1 MFALFLGHVAMS
13 LSFSQRSARRAAHS
27 VCMVRSSSATG
38 SWTKPCTVP
47 LSFSLRIR
55 DRLCNVSSMV
65 SSQRTSTQSRLPI
78 PMAQPPA
85 ALSPPLALSPSQWPD
100 AALLW
105 LFMWHANF
113 TFLHIPRTGGQ
124 SVERIDHRAP
134 VSWFKALR
142 LLDVR
147 RNASHRQPSLTTQ
160 ILTHGRHCHR
170 AFGSPWRFTPELLQH
185 CEVPA
190 AWNPYIH
197 GTTVYCILRE
207 PFSRFVS
214 IFLEVKR
221 STHWPHRTCDLAA
234 PLASQLQCFAQH
246 AASIL
251 QPLEIRRAYSA
262 TDASQPPPTDKAH
275 SSRAATKQRVVTSEV
290 ILSMLP
296 QSHFVSTGRGEP
308 TCDITF
314 QSDHLRA
321 TGIPSIGSS
330 SEALTI
336 MRLLQGDVATKQLIK
351 YVYREDFTLW
361 DRVQS
366 GTTPTMKHASSLSAH
381 FSRAARALPEFFAR
395 PPVCTP
401 SDDCTCSPHCC
412 DDALAAPDRCAQCV
426 LSHAECGGP
435 GVQAALQVPRAV
447 APVCKQVAMASEFPE
462 HLHTCNTCEQCCN
475 RPWVDLSGP
484 SCFACEA
491 RSCVNDSRNAG
502 SGYRRQHRHSK
513 HSHRSEHSHSEH
525 GHSEHSHSKHN
536 HSKGSKHSHKA

>member
-1 MFALFLGHVAMS
+1 
-13 LSFSQRSARRAAHS
+13 
-27 VCMVRSSSATG
+27 MVRSSIAVGG

-47 LSFSLRIR
+47 LSFSLRMR
-55 DRLCNVSSMV
+55 DRLCNVSSQ
-65 SSQRTSTQSRLPI
+65 SSQRTSMPSRLPV
-78 PMAQPPA
+78 PMAQPRA
-85 ALSPPLALSPSQWPD
+85 ALSPSQWPD

-124 SVERIDHRAP
+124 SVERVDHRAP

-142 LLDVR
+142 SLDDR
-147 RNASHRQPSLTTQ
+147 RNASNRQPSLTTQ

-190 AWNPYIH
+190 AWNPYTQ
-197 GTTVYCILRE
+197 GTTVYCVIRE

-214 IFLEVKR
+214 IFLEAKR
-221 STHWPHRTCDLAA
+221 SPHWPHRACDLAT

-251 QPLEIRRAYSA
+251 QPIEIRRAYSA
-262 TDASQPPPTDKAH
+262 TDASPPPPADKAH
-275 SSRAATKQRVVTSEV
+275 SSRAAAKQRVVTSEV
-290 ILSMLP
+290 ILGMFP

-308 TCDITF
+308 TCDVVF
-314 QSDHLRA
+314 QSDLHLRA

-330 SEALTI
+330 SEALAI

-366 GTTPTMKHASSLSAH
+366 GTTPTVNHASSLSAH
-381 FSRAARALPEFFAR
+381 FSRAARALPGFFVR

-401 SDDCTCSPHCC
+401 SDDCTCPHCC
-412 DDALAAPDRCAQCV
+412 DYALAAPDRCAQCV

-435 GVQAALQVPRAV
+435 GVQPALQVPRAV

-491 RSCVNDSRNAG
+491 RSCVNDSQKAG
-502 SGYRRQHRHSK
+502 SDSRRQHDHTK
-513 HSHRSEHSHSEH
+513 HSHHSEHS
-525 GHSEHSHSKHN
+525 HSEHSHSKHS
-536 HSKGSKHSHKA
+536 HSKGSKHRHLKRS

>member
-1 MFALFLGHVAMS
+1 
-13 LSFSQRSARRAAHS
+13 
-27 VCMVRSSSATG
+27 
-38 SWTKPCTVP
+38 
-47 LSFSLRIR
+47 
-55 DRLCNVSSMV
+55 
-65 SSQRTSTQSRLPI
+65 
-78 PMAQPPA
+78 
-85 ALSPPLALSPSQWPD
+85 
-100 AALLW
+100 
-105 LFMWHANF
+105 
-113 TFLHIPRTGGQ
+113 
-124 SVERIDHRAP
+124 
-134 VSWFKALR
+134 
-142 LLDVR
+142 
-147 RNASHRQPSLTTQ
+147 
-160 ILTHGRHCHR
+160 
-170 AFGSPWRFTPELLQH
+170 
-185 CEVPA
+185 
-190 AWNPYIH
+190 

-381 FSRAARALPEFFAR
+381 FSRAARALPE
-395 PPVCTP
+395 
-401 SDDCTCSPHCC
+401 
-412 DDALAAPDRCAQCV
+412 
-426 LSHAECGGP
+426 
-435 GVQAALQVPRAV
+435 
-447 APVCKQVAMASEFPE
+447 
-462 HLHTCNTCEQCCN
+462 
-475 RPWVDLSGP
+475 
-484 SCFACEA
+484 
-491 RSCVNDSRNAG
+491 
-502 SGYRRQHRHSK
+502 
-513 HSHRSEHSHSEH
+513 
-525 GHSEHSHSKHN
+525 
-536 HSKGSKHSHKA
+536 